1 MTTSIPLPVCIR
13 APRRSEWDYYATSRA
28 KLQHPN
34 LALSTA
40 RGPEQKNLF
49 TRAFVCYTGGEP
61 LSRLPDSTEIG
72 AMHHEQSEL
81 EH

>member
-1 MTTSIPLPVCIR
+1 MLR
-13 APRRSEWDYYATSRA
+13 D
-28 KLQHPN
+28 
-34 LALSTA
+34 LS
-40 RGPEQKNLF
+40 QKNLF
-49 TRAFVCYTGGEP
+49 TEAFVCYTGGEP